1 MVLTINRDISQI
13 SPSVANTTRAF
24 DGVFVWGLTTH
35 ARNHVNLFN
44 FNLQL
49 NFQGCVPP
57 ALIIFTCICL
67 FNSKYT
73 GCMFV
78 AAAFF
83 SQLQRVKVWLGWLSS
98 LLYCN
103 ISYSFLPSAVFRA
116 QFQTHSSAAAVLSGL
131 NWRSMPGLLKQR
143 GSSSF
148 ICPSLLVCSCLCCA
162 QIFLFSNT
170 LDY

>member
-1 MVLTINRDISQI
+1 MINRDISQI

-24 DGVFVWGLTTH
+24 DGIFVWGLTTH

-83 SQLQRVKVWLGWLSS
+83 SQLQRVKVWLGWLGS

-103 ISYSFLPSAVFRA
+103 ISDSFLPSAVFRA

-148 ICPSLLVCSCLCCA
+148 ICPSLLVCSCLCWPNVVLRSFY
-162 QIFLFSNT
+162 FLT
-170 LDY
+170 L